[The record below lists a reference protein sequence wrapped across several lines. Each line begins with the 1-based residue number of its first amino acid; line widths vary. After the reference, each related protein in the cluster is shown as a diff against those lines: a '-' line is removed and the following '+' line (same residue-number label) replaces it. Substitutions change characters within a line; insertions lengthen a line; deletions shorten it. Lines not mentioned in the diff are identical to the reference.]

1 MEHYVYEHY
10 IPGEVQPFY
19 VGKGH
24 GRRAYQIG
32 NRNRWWRNIVKKH
45 GFLVKMIQE
54 NITEEQANELEKEL
68 ISKYGRRDI
77 GTGILVNMTDGGEG
91 VKGIKRLPITP
102 ELREIRRKNSTGR
115 KHSEASKELRSV
127 KTKKRILTEEGKEHL
142 ELIQRLGNSEE
153 ARKKKSESHKKF
165 WATDEG
171 KRIKQDAIKRGW
183 ETRKRNLC
191 KT

>member
-1 MEHYVYEHY
+1 MTELQSFILERYY
-10 IPGEVQPFY
+10 IRWF
-19 VGKGH
+19 
-24 GRRAYQIG
+24 GRK
-32 NRNRWWRNIVKKH
+32 N
-45 GFLVKMIQE
+45 
-54 NITEEQANELEKEL
+54 
-68 ISKYGRRDI
+68 I
-77 GTGILVNMTDGGEG
+77 GTGILRNMTDGGEG

-142 ELIQRLGNSEE
+142 EHIQRLGNSEE

-165 WATDEG
+165 WATEEG